1 MSDQESTLW
10 LAINAR
16 RAMHG
21 ARTFVGA
28 TGRIVKAAFSAKTAV
43 LGLVGS
49 FSAMLVIRRIYKDI
63 TTFETGLVGVGKTAD
78 LSGRALESFGKSIIG
93 LSKNIPVATSELL
106 SIAQAAGQLG
116 VKGSDNILIFT
127 DTVAKLGTASNLA
140 GEEAATVLARMLNV
154 TGEAVDSVDVLASV
168 IVALGNTSAATEREI
183 ARHATMIAQ
192 STAVFNTS
200 SAEAAGL
207 GAALASLGA
216 RAELGGSAL
225 GRAFRAMDASIRQSG
240 RQLEYLSELTGKT
253 DDEITQL
260 FRKDAVGAF
269 QLFLQGLGKVIE
281 NGGDA
286 TQTLKQFGLQGEEIL
301 KILPT
306 LAKNYDIVAR
316 SLRTARG
323 ELENTTALEEEAT
336 RAFETLESRMKMLGN
351 TIVAVSLKI
360 GDILLPKW
368 KEWADSAKSFVE
380 SNETTIA
387 KWAELFYARMTFAL
401 DVARDF
407 LRFFRSDWKSGI
419 EFGLFATTELFK
431 AFGKSVWDILKL
443 TFVNIGTN
451 IIDWLKEGW
460 EKRSKINELS
470 EEIFKSMAM
479 ERGGRYITGVGG
491 MGGGATMLSLPEGVN
506 RDSLKKA
513 ARLLARD
520 EMGLLNPDY
529 TGIQSG
535 ISSHFQKA
543 RIAIET
549 EAKNLGF
556 TFDDSWSKYQATVNE
571 IVQRYQLTEAVNQFQ
586 GLYEKLGL
594 DKLVDKFRGMFKAAS
609 STSVKSGET
618 LTSKFVAKP
627 EDIEAMQRAYQAID
641 AEISILGKLN
651 ETRERALEIVR
662 FQTLANKAHGE
673 GTRES
678 IAAMDLYNEK
688 LDELKKA
695 HDLEKIARGI
705 GDSFGRAFEDMV
717 MGARSAGEA
726 IRALADDVAR
736 LLIRQMITEP
746 LAQGISGMVGGIFGP
761 SQTSAQLTAGTS
773 LSTPNAAAESW
784 LSNATP
790 FARGGIVN
798 RPTYFP
804 MSGGR
809 AGLMG
814 ERSEEAIMPLT
825 RGPGGGLGVQAYGE
839 GASTPV
845 NIKVELENKSGQ
857 KLEAQQTGS
866 RFDGDAYIVG
876 VVLQNIQS
884 NGVLRN
890 TIEGVNN
897 G

>member
-1 MSDQESTLW
+1 MSDQQSTLW

-16 RAMHG
+16 RALHG

-28 TGRIVKAAFSAKTAV
+28 TGKIVRAAFSAKTAV
-43 LGLVGS
+43 MGLVGS

-78 LSGRALESFGKSIIG
+78 LSGRALQDFGKEIIG
-93 LSKNIPVATSELL
+93 LSKDIPVATSELL

-183 ARHATMIAQ
+183 ARHATMVAQ

-225 GRAFRAMDASIRQSG
+225 GRAFRAMDAAIRQNG

-253 DDEITQL
+253 GEEITQL
-260 FRKDAVGAF
+260 FRKDAVSAF
-269 QLFLQGLGKVIE
+269 QLFLQGLGKVIKS
-281 NGGDA
+281 GGDA

-306 LAKNYDIVAR
+306 LAKNYDIVSR

-323 ELENTTALEEEAT
+323 ELENTTALEEEAA
-336 RAFETLESRMKMLGN
+336 RAFDTLESRMKMLGN

-360 GDILLPKW
+360 GNILLPKW
-368 KEWADSAKSFVE
+368 KEWADSTRDFVE
-380 SNETTIA
+380 SNEDVIA
-387 KWAELFYARMTFAL
+387 KWAELFYVKVDFAL
-401 DVARDF
+401 NALKKFLAFFQDDWGNGIRLGLLLAYDVM
-407 LRFFRSDWKSGI
+407 
-419 EFGLFATTELFK
+419 GLFLISGTRLLYEGFK
-431 AFGKSVWDILKL
+431 YIGANIENWIYEGFEMRGKLKKL
-443 TFVNIGTN
+443 TQ
-451 IIDWLKEGW
+451 
-460 EKRSKINELS
+460 
-470 EEIFKSMAM
+470 EIFMEMAL
-479 ERGGRYITGVGG
+479 EKGGKYIGG
-491 MGGGATMLSLPEGVN
+491 AGAMGGGWGGFIVEDAATIRKEAESKAKKELGIEKPDTAKVRAGFLGDIDRMLAAMKSSAKDYGLEYEKELADLAAREKAIEEKYEYARAARQLAWIKDKASWAWGKAKGLFVADETQGVAV
-506 RDSLKKA
+506 SKA
-513 ARLLARD
+513 A
-520 EMGLLNPDY
+520 EP
-529 TGIQSG
+529 
-535 ISSHFQKA
+535 SS
-543 RIAIET
+543 
-549 EAKNLGF
+549 
-556 TFDDSWSKYQATVNE
+556 V
-571 IVQRYQLTEAVNQFQ
+571 
-586 GLYEKLGL
+586 
-594 DKLVDKFRGMFKAAS
+594 
-609 STSVKSGET
+609 
-618 LTSKFVAKP
+618 SKFVAKP
-627 EDIEAMQRAYQAID
+627 EDVEAMQRAYQAID

-651 ETRERALEIVR
+651 ETRERALDIVN
-662 FQTLANKAHGE
+662 FQTLAEKAYGE
-673 GTRES
+673 GTKES
-678 IAAMDLYNEK
+678 IAAMELYIEK
-688 LDELKKA
+688 LDELKEVT
-695 HDLEKIARGI
+695 DLEVIAKGI

-717 MGARSAGEA
+717 MGAKSAGEA

-736 LLIRQMITEP
+736 LLIRQMITEN
-746 LAQGISGMVGGIFGP
+746 LAQGISGMVGNVFGP
-761 SQTSAQLTAGTS
+761 SQTSGQLTAGTS
-773 LSTPNAAAESW
+773 LSGANTAAEAW

-798 RPTYFP
+798 RPTYFS
-804 MSGGR
+804 MSNGR
-809 AGLMG
+809 AGVMG

-825 RGPGGGLGVQAYGE
+825 RGPGGGLGVMAYGE
-839 GASTPV
+839 GASAPV
-845 NIKVELENKSGQ
+845 NIKIEMENKSGQ
-857 KLEAQQTGS
+857 PLEATTTGS

-876 VVLQNIQS
+876 VVLQDIQS

-890 TIEGVNN
+890 TIEGVHN